1 MTTLDRSVSIF
12 PVALHPEVAAL
23 LRHGRRA
30 ALVLGA
36 FGLLAVHV
44 AHEARSPYGVLN
56 AEVQAEA
63 KWAARYDA
71 AQLSCT
77 AGKACPDAPTSYEN

>member
-1 MTTLDRSVSIF
+1 MTTFTRSVSIL

-30 ALVLGA
+30 ALVLGV

-44 AHEARSPYGVLN
+44 AHEAQLPYGAFS
-56 AEVQAEA
+56 AEAQAEA

-77 AGKACPDAPTSYEN
+77 AGKACADAPTSYEN